1 MIAENKIMAT
11 KDSILATAEKKA
23 KKRRAAKP
31 EKLPFQIA
39 MQDNLL
45 PFACPKCST
54 GVNFRYDAL
63 FQSPPEWIG
72 WGVVG
77 SRAIICKLAGIVHW
91 RALIGRVLQDGLCWD
106 KEAVTNGS

>member
-23 KKRRAAKP
+23 KTTKKRRAAKP

-45 PFACPKCST
+45 
-54 GVNFRYDAL
+54 R
-63 FQSPPEWIG
+63 SPAPN
-72 WGVVG
+72 
-77 SRAIICKLAGIVHW
+77 AG
-91 RALIGRVLQDGLCWD
+91 RALTFGMMRFFSHPPNGLGGAWWAVVPLYANWLGLFTGGR
-106 KEAVTNGS
+106 